1 MQANAQ
7 KRLAGKTVELLPAI
21 VANVVENILS
31 FLSKIHL
38 ILAII
43 THKKY
48 MLIQEITF
56 TYLKQLD
63 RED

>member
-7 KRLAGKTVELLPAI
+7 KRLAGKTVALPAI

-48 MLIQEITF
+48 ILIQEITF